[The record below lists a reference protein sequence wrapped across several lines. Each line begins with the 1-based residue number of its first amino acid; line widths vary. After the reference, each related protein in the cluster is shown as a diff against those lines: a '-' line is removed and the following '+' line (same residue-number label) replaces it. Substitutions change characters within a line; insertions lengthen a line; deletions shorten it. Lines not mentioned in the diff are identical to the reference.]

1 MSDMTN
7 HPAHYNAHE
16 IECVEVSERLSA
28 ALAQALQYLW
38 RADEK
43 GTPDLCRGKA
53 IWWLRRE
60 RARLLAN
67 PDARAACDDAP
78 LFGLLEVI
86 APFDAHTGEAMAC
99 IWRVAWG
106 NGTPD
111 DTLDLAIRLIE
122 MRMAA
127 DVANQAKCKLEKIM
141 SGPVPKCP
149 AEKWKEDCDRGC
161 ALGQWCPRMPRP
173 S

>member
-1 MSDMTN
+1 MNDMIN
-7 HPAHYNAHE
+7 RPAHYTRHG
-16 IECVEVSERLSA
+16 IECVEVSERLSS

-67 PDARAACDDAP
+67 PDAVAACDDVP
-78 LFGLLEVI
+78 LFGLLEAI
-86 APFDAHTGEAMAC
+86 APFDPHTGEAMAC
-99 IWRVAWG
+99 IWRVAWDG
-106 NGTPD
+106 AAPD
-111 DTLDLAIRLIE
+111 DALDLAIRLIE

-127 DVANQAKCKLEKIM
+127 GVATA
-141 SGPVPKCP
+141 
-149 AEKWKEDCDRGC
+149 
-161 ALGQWCPRMPRP
+161 
-173 S
+173 

>member
-1 MSDMTN
+1 MSDMINRVT
-7 HPAHYNAHE
+7 HYNANE
-16 IECVEVSERLSA
+16 IECVEVSERLSS

-43 GTPDLCRGKA
+43 GKPDLDRGKA

-78 LFGLLEVI
+78 PFSLARVV
-86 APFDAHTGEAMAC
+86 APFDAYTGEAMAC
-99 IWRVAWG
+99 IWRVAWDG
-106 NGTPD
+106 ASPD
-111 DTLDLAIRLIE
+111 DALDLAMRLIE

-127 DVANQAKCKLEKIM
+127 DVGIT
-141 SGPVPKCP
+141 
-149 AEKWKEDCDRGC
+149 
-161 ALGQWCPRMPRP
+161 
-173 S
+173 

>member
-1 MSDMTN
+1 MNDMINRVT
-7 HPAHYNAHE
+7 HYNAHE
-16 IECVEVSERLSA
+16 IECVEVSERLSS

-78 LFGLLEVI
+78 PFSLLKVI
-86 APFDAHTGEAMAC
+86 APFNPHTGEAMAC

-122 MRMAA
+122 MRMTDEA
-127 DVANQAKCKLEKIM
+127 
-141 SGPVPKCP
+141 
-149 AEKWKEDCDRGC
+149 RGY
-161 ALGQWCPRMPRP
+161 L
-173 S
+173 